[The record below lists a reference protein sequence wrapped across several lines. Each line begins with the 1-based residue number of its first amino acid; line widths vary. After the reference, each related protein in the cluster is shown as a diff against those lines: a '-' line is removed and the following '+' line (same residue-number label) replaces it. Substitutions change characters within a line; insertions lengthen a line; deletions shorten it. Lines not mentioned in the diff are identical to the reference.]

1 VADTEWVRI
10 ECPGIDGTA
19 LVAARSLDH
28 WRARGWV
35 EAAEPAPKPR
45 GPAKPVTAKT
55 PAVAP
60 PDQAA
65 PKPADNPKDEG

>member
-1 VADTEWVRI
+1 MADTEWVRI
-10 ECPGIDGTA
+10 ECPDVDGTA
-19 LVAARSLDH
+19 TVAARALDH

-35 EAAEPAPKPR
+35 VAPDPAPKPKA
-45 GPAKPVTAKT
+45 PAKT

-60 PDQAA
+60 PAQAA